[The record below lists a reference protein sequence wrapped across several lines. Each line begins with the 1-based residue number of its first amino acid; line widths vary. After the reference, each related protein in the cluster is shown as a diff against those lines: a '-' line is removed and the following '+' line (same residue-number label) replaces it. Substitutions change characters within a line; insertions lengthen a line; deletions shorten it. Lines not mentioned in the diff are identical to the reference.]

1 VKRTLLWLLAALA
14 VAFLLIQFRTVERD
28 NPPVEETIEAP
39 PEVLALLQRSCFDCH
54 SHQSD
59 WPWYSRIAPAS
70 WVVADDVQ
78 HAREHLNFSTWNRN
92 DPDERADLYEEIAEE
107 VAEEAM
113 PLPLYLFGHPGAR
126 PSDAERARI
135 VAWAEAAAA
144 EAERAAEATDRAGE
158 AAEGSGEDE
167 DDGGRGRGRGR
178 GRGGDE
184 DEHDHDDHDHGDHEH

>member
-28 NPPVEETIEAP
+28 NPPVEETIDAP

-70 WVVADDVQ
+70 WVVAEDVQ
-78 HAREHLNFSTWNRN
+78 HAREHLNFSTWNRY